1 MSIQGPRCVD
11 GPVPDDM
18 YPNNSDVEN
27 VLLVVQF
34 GSGNFK
40 LGRQLISIESSGLVL
55 RKGWSPSWPLDNF
68 LKKKEM
74 CVVCVQIC
82 DLCKMTM
89 SPFPLDLCWSWIQA
103 LLVFIHWCPVW
114 GVADNAYLASTSGIS
129 GTSQLQQ
136 YAVSCDAYDMIYSLN
151 RLVQTVYAALA

>member
-1 MSIQGPRCVD
+1 MD

-55 RKGWSPSWPLDNF
+55 RKG
-68 LKKKEM
+68 
-74 CVVCVQIC
+74 
-82 DLCKMTM
+82 
-89 SPFPLDLCWSWIQA
+89 
-103 LLVFIHWCPVW
+103 
-114 GVADNAYLASTSGIS
+114 
-129 GTSQLQQ
+129 
-136 YAVSCDAYDMIYSLN
+136 
-151 RLVQTVYAALA
+151 